1 MPFKFLSLVG
11 FSLATPTFFFSKFP
25 INFLY
30 YCSMKKLLLILLC
43 LPFIGFGQGWEKTYD
58 NSWGYSVQQTSDG
71 GYIVGLTLGNSANIA
86 LMKTDSQGDSI
97 WTQEYTFLS
106 DEAELVKVELTLDG
120 GYILC
125 GTQYNYN
132 PFVKNGVMIKTD
144 VNGNQ
149 QWYKTFIDVETA
161 RSIKQTSDGGYIITG
176 DIRTQQGDLDVWLAK
191 TDSQGN
197 LLWNNNFGG
206 NNNDHGTSVKQT
218 SDGGYII
225 AGVYRLMP
233 GDTTDASNVYLIK
246 TDSQGAV
253 DWDIIYSNNNTSDQ
267 CWDVIESNAGY
278 VLFSNINQGEEF
290 ELFKTDLLG
299 NTVWT
304 KSPVGNY
311 FNEGFCIQQTN
322 DGGYIIAG
330 RGATISAAGLSFIKT
345 DNLGDTIWTK
355 YFNGVEHAWGSYVQQ
370 TNDGGYIATGI
381 TFSNSG
387 AIYALYLV
395 KTDGN
400 GNITSTFN
408 IPVNPNRKLEKIVD
422 ILGRKIS
429 PKTNLPFIE
438 IYDDGTVEKRIVI
451 E

>member
-1 MPFKFLSLVG
+1 
-11 FSLATPTFFFSKFP
+11 
-25 INFLY
+25 
-30 YCSMKKLLLILLC
+30 MKKLLLILLC

-330 RGATISAAGLSFIKT
+330 R
-345 DNLGDTIWTK
+345 
-355 YFNGVEHAWGSYVQQ
+355 
-370 TNDGGYIATGI
+370 
-381 TFSNSG
+381 
-387 AIYALYLV
+387 
-395 KTDGN
+395 
-400 GNITSTFN
+400 
-408 IPVNPNRKLEKIVD
+408 
-422 ILGRKIS
+422 
-429 PKTNLPFIE
+429 
-438 IYDDGTVEKRIVI
+438 
-451 E
+451 